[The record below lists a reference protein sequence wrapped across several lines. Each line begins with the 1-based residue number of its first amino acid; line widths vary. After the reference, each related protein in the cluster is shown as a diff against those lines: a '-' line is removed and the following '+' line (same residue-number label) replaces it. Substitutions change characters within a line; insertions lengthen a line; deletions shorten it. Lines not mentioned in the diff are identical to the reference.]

1 MRFIVSR
8 KTVTVKE
15 IHIPQAE
22 AGSDLWISP
31 HMELEGLV
39 FD

>member
-8 KTVTVKE
+8 KVVTVKE

-22 AGSDLWISP
+22 AGLDFGISP
-31 HMELEGLV
+31 HLELEGLV
-39 FD
+39 SD